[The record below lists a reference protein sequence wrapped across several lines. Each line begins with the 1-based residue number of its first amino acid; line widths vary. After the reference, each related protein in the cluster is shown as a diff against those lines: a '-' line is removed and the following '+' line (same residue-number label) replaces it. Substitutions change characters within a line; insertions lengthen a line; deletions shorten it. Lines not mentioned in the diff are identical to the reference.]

1 MNECPRF
8 LQNPARR
15 GAATGFVKNALVPG
29 NMPALVIDVSHS
41 LSGRYWCC
49 GERITHVR
57 LKLRV
62 FVIVL
67 RCVQI
72 TLIYVCIVLC
82 LFITEISP
90 RNLSYNNSNYS
101 VLQTSNLS

>member
-8 LQNPARR
+8 LQNSARR
-15 GAATGFVKNALVPG
+15 CAAAGFVKNALVPG
-29 NMPALVIDVSHS
+29 NMPVLVIDVSHS

-62 FVIVL
+62 FVRIFVIVL
-67 RCVQI
+67 LYVQ
-72 TLIYVCIVLC
+72 TTLTCRVVLIYNGHQSGKVSTGSQL
-82 LFITEISP
+82 
-90 RNLSYNNSNYS
+90 Y
-101 VLQTSNLS
+101 